1 MRKQARTYYLIE
13 HDNQLPK
20 LEHQTHKTNDE
31 KKIDTQKILQMIGYN
46 C

>member
-20 LEHQTHKTNDE
+20 LEHQTNKTNDE
-31 KKIDTQKILQMIGYN
+31 KRSTSKRYN
-46 C
+46 K